1 MKEQLLDQLA
11 EYTQRANSVV
21 VEAAHIYANKQ
32 PGLEQQKGAYL
43 ASKVCSGLTIPVTR
57 ILLIDDFNV
66 SARSLDTKD
75 YLAWLA
81 DQGYAPDEVVMESD
95 LIPSAQELLKEI
107 KEIVP
112 AKKLSAPRYDPWQVN
127 GALGLWTPVGKVP
140 LLTAG
145 GRPSC
150 ALLDASFYLIKSKKG
165 SVSFTILPYEYSP
178 QQAATFAIL
187 SRINR
192 FVPVVNLYFQIDNPN
207 ITIEAQSQN
216 I

>member
-1 MKEQLLDQLA
+1 MKEILLDELVGYSQDA
-11 EYTQRANSVV
+11 GSMV

-32 PGLEQQKGAYL
+32 PGLEQQKGVYL

-57 ILLIDDFNV
+57 ILFIDDFNV

-81 DQGYAPDEVVMESD
+81 DQGYTPDEVVMESD
-95 LIPSAQELLKEI
+95 LVPSAQELLKEI
-107 KEIVP
+107 KDVVP
-112 AKKLSAPRYDPWQVN
+112 AKKLSVPRHGPWQVN

-165 SVSFTILPYEYSP
+165 SVSFTILPHEYSP
-178 QQAATFAIL
+178 QQDATLAIL
-187 SRINR
+187 RRINK
-192 FVPVVNLYFQIDNPN
+192 FVPVVNLYFHLDNPN
-207 ITIEAQSQN
+207 IIIEAQNQN